1 MEAMRQ
7 QFDDEDVRF
16 FACDFWNG
24 SDAQCDVF
32 QSASGIGFP
41 VLLNASG
48 LGASDQYNCSYHYA
62 FVIDG
67 DGIVAYRG
75 SVNIPAMTAV
85 IEDAVER
92 LNSAV
97 GVDDVPGAETLLGS
111 NYPNPF
117 NPSTSIPYE
126 VPVARDGAEVR
137 LDVLDI
143 RGRLVRTLVS
153 SSRPA
158 GQHLA
163 VFDGRDQAGNSLPSG
178 SYLARLRMDGQEQAR
193 VMTLV
198 K

>member
-7 QFDDEDVRF
+7 MFDENDVRF

-24 SDAQCDVF
+24 SDAQCDLF
-32 QSASGIGFP
+32 QNVSGIGFP
-41 VLLNASG
+41 VLLNADV
-48 LGASDQYNCSYHYA
+48 LGEPDQYNCSYHYA

-92 LNSAV
+92 LNGAV
-97 GVDDVPGAETLLGS
+97 GVDDVPGAEAILGS

-117 NPSTSIPYE
+117 NPSTSIPYD
-126 VPVARDGAEVR
+126 VPVARDGAVVR

-153 SSRPA
+153 SSQPA

-163 VFDGRDQAGNSLPSG
+163 VFDGRDDAGNSLPSG
-178 SYLARLRMDGQEQAR
+178 SYLARLRVDGQEQAR
-193 VMTLV
+193 LMTLI